1 MSNHI
6 KFDVKSIV
14 LVTLVNFNYLHIN
27 ILRFPLNH
35 CSLQGSTGYF
45 QCLTLTQIPNFS
57 FIHFFV
63 HRLFRRCPQAF
74 VVPSQPNI
82 VIRSRREPEIK
93 SIQYSAVRLFAFPP
107 GANSTS
113 ADILNTVGK
122 QNESQ
127 RE

>member
-1 MSNHI
+1 MSDHI

-14 LVTLVNFNYLHIN
+14 LVTLVNFNFLHIN

-35 CSLQGSTGYF
+35 YSLQGSTGYF

-57 FIHFFV
+57 FIHIFFV
-63 HRLFRRCPQAF
+63 HRLSRRCPQAF

-93 SIQYSAVRLFAFPP
+93 SIQYSAVRLAFPP

-122 QNESQ
+122 QNDSQ

>member
-35 CSLQGSTGYF
+35 YSLQGSTGYF
-45 QCLTLTQIPNFS
+45 QYLTLTQIPNFS
-57 FIHFFV
+57 FIHFFFV
-63 HRLFRRCPQAF
+63 HRLSRRCPQAF
-74 VVPSQPNI
+74 VIPSQPNI
-82 VIRSRREPEIK
+82 VIKREPEIK
-93 SIQYSAVRLFAFPP
+93 SIQYSAVRLAFPQEP
-107 GANSTS
+107 TAP

-122 QNESQ
+122 QNDSQ